1 MTLNFKI
8 VMVRWHEPPQEPC
21 KENRLRQFMQDLCTR
36 PKHCYCHFKFILLSF
51 LLVYW
56 FFFSSA
62 TSSSPSFSLPY
73 LNCYSQ
79 AYLLSLSS
87 SPSLSHL
94 DQQQHCDQQ
103 PWLHNLVGVPSV
115 IALCYYA
122 TERQQLLIKVRE
134 YFTDLDDVP
143 VQYFFYCSYT
153 VAE

>member
-1 MTLNFKI
+1 MLCYLKTLNFKI

-21 KENRLRQFMQDLCTR
+21 KESRLRQFMQDLCTR

-79 AYLLSLSS
+79 AYHNCLDRHHHHFLILINSNIAIS
-87 SPSLSHL
+87 SPGYIIWQVFHRL
-94 DQQQHCDQQ
+94 Q
-103 PWLHNLVGVPSV
+103 PCAIMQRSDSS
-115 IALCYYA
+115 C
-122 TERQQLLIKVRE
+122 
-134 YFTDLDDVP
+134 
-143 VQYFFYCSYT
+143 
-153 VAE
+153 